1 MPLVRVIWLFPFEAF
16 NAIFALMLSLV
27 ASNLAWSNKRRMRT
41 RKESEKERKERK
53 RKREGEKRTC
63 FDFITNFRHDLQDR
77 RGPSL
82 FIGLVGRK
90 KHEIAIRSLDPE
102 AHLEFLLRGG
112 VQHQHSRPVQFHSP
126 YQKLLSILIWMRGK
140 ISILVGIPESERG
153 RAGERNSEKRRVRGK
168 IMGIR

>member
-1 MPLVRVIWLFPFEAF
+1 
-16 NAIFALMLSLV
+16 
-27 ASNLAWSNKRRMRT
+27 MRT
-41 RKESEKERKERK
+41 RNERDRQKGKGKGKGKEKEGKEGK
-53 RKREGEKRTC
+53 ERTC

-126 YQKLLSILIWMRGK
+126 YQKLLSFLIWMRGK